1 MIRRPPRSTL
11 FPYPPLFRS
20 RPALHISTATLI
32 IGTSLITISAV
43 WLLLRY
49 ARLLSRE
56 ISALISLC
64 EAAREAGRRPALGR
78 LRCMDGRFTND
89 PGKRPRSA
97 RSSAHIADRT
107 KPPSGAN
114 LLPATSG
121 AGFDAARI
129 FARAH
134 QT

>member
-1 MIRRPPRSTL
+1 MSTTCSDQFIIDPRWIEPDYSGDA
-11 FPYPPLFRS
+11 
-20 RPALHISTATLI
+20 RPALHSSTATLI

-97 RSSAHIADRT
+97 QTAPSTTIPLTWIPRSA
-107 KPPSGAN
+107 
-114 LLPATSG
+114 
-121 AGFDAARI
+121 F
-129 FARAH
+129 
-134 QT
+134 